1 MSKTIQLI
9 ILCSSFFISACS
21 NQTDSQGSTQPNIII
36 ILADDLGYGDLGCY
50 GNPTIQTPNLDRM
63 AQEGLKF
70 TQFYTAS
77 PVCTPTR
84 SALLTGCLPKRIGLH
99 EHVLFP
105 HTQHGI
111 NQDEIL
117 ISELLKEQGYQ
128 TAIFGKWHLGHQ
140 YEFLP
145 LQHGFDSYYGIP
157 FSNDMSKKEQSI
169 MGREDYPYALPLM
182 EGNDTIELDPD
193 QTRFTKDLTEKAVAF
208 IRAKAGE
215 KFFLYLPHP
224 MPHIPIYASETF
236 RGTSKRGDY
245 GDTVEE
251 IDWSVGEILTA
262 LEETNISDNTL
273 VIFTSD
279 NGPWLSFKTRGGSA
293 GPLRGGKQTTW
304 EGGMRVPA
312 LAWWPGHIQKNRVSD
327 DVVTI
332 MDIYPTIASILNISL
347 SGAPSIDG
355 MDISRHLLHG
365 DPLSERTVYYYHQ
378 SGPLEAMR
386 KGPWKVSRRGDILA
400 LYNVEKDISEKFD
413 LSLDY
418 PDLLE
423 HMLQDMVRF
432 DSLMDI
438 EKRSATYLNE

>member
-1 MSKTIQLI
+1 MSKIFQALVF
-9 ILCSSFFISACS
+9 LAGAVLSAC
-21 NQTDSQGSTQPNIII
+21 NGQMDSEGSTQPNIII

-50 GNPTIQTPNLDRM
+50 GNPTIQTPHLDRM

-111 NQDEIL
+111 HQDEVL
-117 ISELLKEQGYQ
+117 MSELMKAQGYH

-140 YEFLP
+140 VEFLP
-145 LQHGFDSYYGIP
+145 LQHGFDTYFGIP
-157 FSNDMSKKEQSI
+157 FSNDMSRKEQSI
-169 MGREDYPYALPLM
+169 MGRSEYPYYLPLM

-193 QTRFTKDLTEKAVAF
+193 QTVFTKEFTERAVAF
-208 IRAKAGE
+208 IRAHAGDP
-215 KFFLYLPHP
+215 FFLYLPHP
-224 MPHIPIYASETF
+224 MPHIPIYASENFTG
-236 RGTSKRGDY
+236 RSKRGDY

-251 IDWSVGEILTA
+251 IDWSVGEILKA
-262 LEETNISDNTL
+262 LKETGIAEQTL

-279 NGPWLSFKTRGGSA
+279 NGPWLSYKTRGGSA

-312 LAWWPGHIQKNRVSD
+312 LAWWHGRIKENRVSNE
-327 DVVTI
+327 VVTI
-332 MDIYPTIASILNISL
+332 MDLYPTVASLLNISL
-347 SGAPSIDG
+347 TGNPAIDG
-355 MDISRHLLHG
+355 IDISRHLLKG
-365 DPLSERTVYYYHQ
+365 DPLPERTVYYYHQ

-386 KGPWKVSRRGDILA
+386 KGPWKVSRRGDVEA
-400 LYNVEKDISEKFD
+400 LYNVEEDISEKYD
-413 LSLDY
+413 RSADY
-418 PDLLE
+418 PELKDQ
-423 HMLQDMVRF
+423 MLRDMTRF

-438 EKRSATYLNE
+438 EKRKAKYLK